1 MFDIYRILFPPS
13 PWFYALLIQLSIWW
27 LAPAL
32 AQLLVSFYPIWT
44 FKVPFEFGQLA
55 QMWYKY
61 FLALNF
67 HMSKSLISEKSTKPW
82 TYHSFFRK
90 YNLGPSL
97 KIEYL
102 ESGWEYQITSFIGL
116 KFGISRITRLWFQVF
131 KWLHLWMV
139 WIWKSGFECKF
150 PAPEGIMKNTKKHP
164 TLPDHCDP
172 TTCSKLDYKVPMERG
187 YPYLS
192 FGTFGS
198 KLGSLL
204 WPHWT
209 LIQPEANHK
218 MKNHGVISPYPLEVP
233 G

>member
-1 MFDIYRILFPPS
+1 MVQYTVPS
-13 PWFYALLIQLSIWW
+13 ARDLWRYGHI
-27 LAPAL
+27 
-32 AQLLVSFYPIWT
+32 T
-44 FKVPFEFGQLA
+44 PFFC
-55 QMWYKY
+55 
-61 FLALNF
+61 
-67 HMSKSLISEKSTKPW
+67 
-82 TYHSFFRK
+82 K

-102 ESGWEYQITSFIGL
+102 KSGWEYQRASFIGL

-150 PAPEGIMKNTKKHP
+150 PAHEGIMKNTKKHP

-204 WPHWT
+204 WPHWA

-233 G
+233 DCEYKFNHRNLCAS

>member
-1 MFDIYRILFPPS
+1 MP
-13 PWFYALLIQLSIWW
+13 
-27 LAPAL
+27 LAAN
-32 AQLLVSFYPIWT
+32 
-44 FKVPFEFGQLA
+44 K
-55 QMWYKY
+55 
-61 FLALNF
+61 
-67 HMSKSLISEKSTKPW
+67 KSLWFCQGPLTIW
-82 TYHSFFRK
+82 TYHSFFCK

-102 ESGWEYQITSFIGL
+102 ESRGEHQRSSFIGL

-198 KLGSLL
+198 KLGLLL
-204 WPHWT
+204 WLHWA

-233 G
+233 VQLLAV

>member
-1 MFDIYRILFPPS
+1 MDISLLFC
-13 PWFYALLIQLSIWW
+13 
-27 LAPAL
+27 
-32 AQLLVSFYPIWT
+32 
-44 FKVPFEFGQLA
+44 
-55 QMWYKY
+55 
-61 FLALNF
+61 
-67 HMSKSLISEKSTKPW
+67 
-82 TYHSFFRK
+82 K

-102 ESGWEYQITSFIGL
+102 KSGWEYQGASFIGL
-116 KFGISRITRLWFQVF
+116 KLGISRITRLWFQVF
-131 KWLHLWMV
+131 KWLHLWMA

-204 WPHWT
+204 WPHWA

-233 G
+233 GLTDGSSGPWAIYVVVNFGTKNKHLNPTWHST

>member
-1 MFDIYRILFPPS
+1 MAQWPNKVYSSTFSSKHVVVIFWWKWTGTSNDMDISLLFC
-13 PWFYALLIQLSIWW
+13 
-27 LAPAL
+27 
-32 AQLLVSFYPIWT
+32 
-44 FKVPFEFGQLA
+44 
-55 QMWYKY
+55 
-61 FLALNF
+61 
-67 HMSKSLISEKSTKPW
+67 
-82 TYHSFFRK
+82 K

-97 KIEYL
+97 KIKYL
-102 ESGWEYQITSFIGL
+102 ESGWEYQRASFIGL

-204 WPHWT
+204 WPHWA

-218 MKNHGVISPYPLEVP
+218 MKNHGVISPYPLEVLDFGKANQINANSP
-233 G
+233 SALLLKAVCGHTCNISLE

>member
-1 MFDIYRILFPPS
+1 MKSNRATKSNI
-13 PWFYALLIQLSIWW
+13 
-27 LAPAL
+27 
-32 AQLLVSFYPIWT
+32 
-44 FKVPFEFGQLA
+44 FKQGPLT
-55 QMWYKY
+55 
-61 FLALNF
+61 
-67 HMSKSLISEKSTKPW
+67 IW
-82 TYHSFFRK
+82 TYHSFFCK

-102 ESGWEYQITSFIGL
+102 KSGWEYQRASFIGL

-164 TLPDHCDP
+164 TLSDHCDP

-204 WPHWT
+204 WPHWP

-233 G
+233 GACKKTLFQIDPPSL

>member
-1 MFDIYRILFPPS
+1 MPS
-13 PWFYALLIQLSIWW
+13 ERALRRTQKWCRKLCVFWQGPLTI
-27 LAPAL
+27 
-32 AQLLVSFYPIWT
+32 
-44 FKVPFEFGQLA
+44 
-55 QMWYKY
+55 
-61 FLALNF
+61 
-67 HMSKSLISEKSTKPW
+67 W
-82 TYHSFFRK
+82 TYHSFFCK

-102 ESGWEYQITSFIGL
+102 KSGWEYQRASFIGL

-164 TLPDHCDP
+164 TLSDHCDP
-172 TTCSKLDYKVPMERG
+172 TTCSKMDYKVPMERG

-204 WPHWT
+204 WPHWA

-233 G
+233 GQIYLFIGYLHWLMIMIAFLASAVCIIRVVVHRVTNMILIFCTC

>member
-1 MFDIYRILFPPS
+1 M
-13 PWFYALLIQLSIWW
+13 
-27 LAPAL
+27 
-32 AQLLVSFYPIWT
+32 
-44 FKVPFEFGQLA
+44 
-55 QMWYKY
+55 
-61 FLALNF
+61 
-67 HMSKSLISEKSTKPW
+67 LISVLIDKSVLGKVCTLKQGPLKIW
-82 TYHSFFRK
+82 TYHSFFCK

-102 ESGWEYQITSFIGL
+102 KSGWEYQRASFIGL

-172 TTCSKLDYKVPMERG
+172 TTCSKLDYKVPIERG

-192 FGTFGS
+192 YVTFES

-204 WPHWT
+204 WPHWA

-233 G
+233 GSGGPFSILQAAIMGLFLVWNEKGLEMPVW

>member
-1 MFDIYRILFPPS
+1 
-13 PWFYALLIQLSIWW
+13 
-27 LAPAL
+27 
-32 AQLLVSFYPIWT
+32 
-44 FKVPFEFGQLA
+44 
-55 QMWYKY
+55 
-61 FLALNF
+61 
-67 HMSKSLISEKSTKPW
+67 
-82 TYHSFFRK
+82 
-90 YNLGPSL
+90 
-97 KIEYL
+97 
-102 ESGWEYQITSFIGL
+102 
-116 KFGISRITRLWFQVF
+116 
-131 KWLHLWMV
+131 MV

-198 KLGSLL
+198 KLSSLL
-204 WPHWT
+204 WPHWA

-233 G
+233 GLIFSRGIGCLQVPPSFSRRLLISPNFPFTSGPRPNGWISPKTLPKSKKLPK

>member
-1 MFDIYRILFPPS
+1 MQNATLQGLTDV
-13 PWFYALLIQLSIWW
+13 LSAVKDTAIPHWSKF
-27 LAPAL
+27 
-32 AQLLVSFYPIWT
+32 LVLVCKIF
-44 FKVPFEFGQLA
+44 
-55 QMWYKY
+55 Y
-61 FLALNF
+61 FLGL
-67 HMSKSLISEKSTKPW
+67 SWTSGQGPLTIW
-82 TYHSFFRK
+82 TYHSFFCK

-102 ESGWEYQITSFIGL
+102 KSGWEYQRASFIGL

-204 WPHWT
+204 WPHWA

-233 G
+233 GSSHLFKGKSTIKQKCT

>member
-1 MFDIYRILFPPS
+1 MKIWKCLNEIWS
-13 PWFYALLIQLSIWW
+13 LLCQGPLTI
-27 LAPAL
+27 
-32 AQLLVSFYPIWT
+32 
-44 FKVPFEFGQLA
+44 
-55 QMWYKY
+55 
-61 FLALNF
+61 
-67 HMSKSLISEKSTKPW
+67 W
-82 TYHSFFRK
+82 TYHSFFCK

-102 ESGWEYQITSFIGL
+102 KSGWEYQRASFIGL

-204 WPHWT
+204 WPHWA

-233 G
+233 VWRYVKIKTKIKNH

>member
-1 MFDIYRILFPPS
+1 MFTYLLAAPPK
-13 PWFYALLIQLSIWW
+13 FYSW
-27 LAPAL
+27 LPPGW
-32 AQLLVSFYPIWT
+32 VSQGPLTI
-44 FKVPFEFGQLA
+44 
-55 QMWYKY
+55 
-61 FLALNF
+61 
-67 HMSKSLISEKSTKPW
+67 W
-82 TYHSFFRK
+82 TYHSFFCK

-102 ESGWEYQITSFIGL
+102 KSGWEYQRASFIGL

-131 KWLHLWMV
+131 KWLHLWMA

-150 PAPEGIMKNTKKHP
+150 PVPEGIMKNTKKHP

-172 TTCSKLDYKVPMERG
+172 TTCSKLDHKVPMERG

-204 WPHWT
+204 WPQWAH
-209 LIQPEANHK
+209 IQPEANHK